1 MSTGNPMTPKK
12 EKNQPA
18 KQEKLQVV
26 EPVKQRPIHEV
37 KMPFNG
43 GLLIG
48 AVWRNQNDQ
57 GKSWYSVSL
66 SRAHK
71 DEASGEWKY
80 GERYSRD
87 ELCCLVRVIETIHAH
102 LVDGTLEE
110 KSND

>member
-1 MSTGNPMTPKK
+1 MTQRK

-18 KQEKLQVV
+18 KQEKSQVV
-26 EPVKQRPIHEV
+26 EPAKQRPLHEV

-43 GLLIG
+43 GLLSG

-71 DEASGEWKY
+71 DEASGEGKY
-80 GERYSRD
+80 GERFSRD
-87 ELCCLVRVIETIHAH
+87 ELLCLVRVIEKVHEHI
-102 LVDGTLEE
+102 VEGIIEE
-110 KSND
+110 KSNE